1 MKLEKLKMKESVVTK
16 DLKALEM
23 YRKEQISFEEL
34 VKMIQRN
41 NGLDYLSKDRVR
53 RLLKNSG
60 FERGR

>member
-1 MKLEKLKMKESVVTK
+1 MKSEKLKMKESVVTK

-41 NGLDYLSKDRVR
+41 NGLDYLSKERVR